1 MFIPFLFLPAPRAAP
16 DGKDGDPGG
25 KKIFPG
31 NKRRRIVWKKFLN
44 LLSEACEGLRPW
56 SWRVQSEGQQAN
68 SDEEPALPK
77 NEVTSLKSLDTCT
90 SEAQLALTL
99 SSSRIQPAISEQT
112 CPHTSLVLPGPRTPR
127 ANKTLAL
134 CRALRVKEGG
144 GFARQSVKR
153 GACAGVAVAPV
164 ITSRGTVSRWARKVF
179 AFC

>member
-1 MFIPFLFLPAPRAAP
+1 MVFIPFLFLPAPRAAP

-127 ANKTLAL
+127 ASKTP
-134 CRALRVKEGG
+134 
-144 GFARQSVKR
+144 
-153 GACAGVAVAPV
+153 VAPV
-164 ITSRGTVSRWARKVF
+164 
-179 AFC
+179 AFCASKGQQGFCAAVGQARRLRGGGGSPRNNLSRYS